1 MSDDLLLQVEQL
13 QNLLVSKA
21 TNGVEN
27 NSDFVR
33 LRNSIL
39 ENESLSS
46 MSPRFLKTCR
56 NIDQFWN
63 FIKGKYSGIGSHK
76 ERKEYL
82 WGEFR
87 PLLDFLEQDGT
98 IPSDATVIATLQKVD
113 SEHVRTEWDKALS
126 RRSSDPDGAI
136 TIARTLIESV
146 CKHILDEAK
155 ISYDDLSD
163 LPKLYKKTAEALK
176 LLPSQHDEQIFKQI
190 LGGCATVVE
199 GLGALRNKRGDAHG
213 KGKNNVKPAPRHAAL
228 AVNLSGALASY
239 LVETWEHRKKQ

>member
-1 MSDDLLLQVEQL
+1 MTNSLLIPVESL
-13 QNLLVSKA
+13 QNLLVSRA
-21 TNGVEN
+21 TGGGADNKE
-27 NSDFVR
+27 FVL
-33 LRNSIL
+33 LRKMIVSNDL
-39 ENESLSS
+39 
-46 MSPRFLKTCR
+46 LKPLLPKFIHTCR
-56 NIDQFWN
+56 DIDQFWQ
-63 FIKGKYSGIGSHK
+63 FIRHKYDNYK
-76 ERKEYL
+76 ERREYL
-82 WGEFR
+82 WSEFR
-87 PLLDFLEQDGT
+87 PLLDFLEQGGVM
-98 IPSDATVIATLQKVD
+98 PSDAAVIATLEKFD
-113 SEHVRTEWDKALS
+113 SEHVRGEWDKALS

-155 ISYDDLSD
+155 ISHGDLAD
-163 LPKLYKKTAEALK
+163 LPRLYKKTAERLN

-239 LVETWEHRKKQ
+239 LVEAISKSFKQ